1 MKFSIAVE
9 TKVFNAHIKDFAKK
23 SNLSTGIIIKK
34 FAFDLLARII
44 RKMPVLFGQARGGW
58 YAAFEALGGSGPRTG
73 TVEEAKGIS
82 QGSFIDQ
89 TKGTGKDKWVEIIN
103 GVGHMLWLEYGWSQ
117 QAPFGVVRLS
127 MREMRKG
134 ELPQNM
140 TKELQK
146 DWVSFHG

>member
-34 FAFDLLARII
+34 FAFDLLAKII

-73 TVEEAKGIS
+73 TPEEAKGIS
-82 QGSFIDQ
+82 QGGFIDQ
-89 TKGTGKDKWVEIIN
+89 TKGTGRDKWVELIN
-103 GVGHMLWLEYGWSQ
+103 GVEHVIWLEYGHSKA
-117 QAPFGVVRLS
+117 APYGMVRLS

-140 TKELQK
+140 TKQFQK
-146 DWVSFHG
+146 DWKSFS

>member
-9 TKVFNAHIKDFAKK
+9 TKVFNAHIKDFVKK

-58 YAAFEALGGSGPRTG
+58 YAAFETLGGRGPRTG
-73 TVEEAKGIS
+73 TPEETKGIS

-89 TKGTGKDKWVEIIN
+89 TKGTGKNKWVELIN
-103 GVGHMLWLEYGWSQ
+103 GVGHMLFLEYGWSQ
-117 QAPFGVVRLS
+117 QAPLGVIRIS
-127 MREMRKG
+127 MREIRKG

-140 TKELQK
+140 SKELQK
-146 DWVSFHG
+146 NWNEFY